1 MNRKRFL
8 PVLTVFCLLAALFS
22 TPALAAGSVADAV
35 EQTWGDA
42 SEQIRAVVD
51 SVVFPASTCARIP
64 TVTFFVP
71 NFRFLSVRF
80 CDALI
85 SPLLKKAPHMRGSF
99 SHPYA
104 M

>member
-1 MNRKRFL
+1 MLF
-8 PVLTVFCLLAALFS
+8 FCSFRYDWYGYDS
-22 TPALAAGSVADAV
+22 YVPSQ
-35 EQTWGDA
+35 EKIA
-42 SEQIRAVVD
+42 SA